1 MLPVTTTSVHGSRK
15 SRSSRHRE
23 GTSHAAGPPSM
34 LHALAPRCV
43 RHGWTSA
50 RPHPE
55 HAGRA
60 RAREGGDFATFL
72 RKVRNIPPSI
82 PRQAAARAANPPAA
96 RHAPAPQCVG
106 GGPTFMRPNPAST
119 QQARGRERED
129 IQKGGGR
136 RWVGSVGV
144 EKWIHLEALPSCRA
158 CSGEACTMSNELF
171 STSYAGV
178 MRIDRRSPA
187 CVGGDTSSEPAAS
200 REIDTVNTAPP

>member
-1 MLPVTTTSVHGSRK
+1 MGTPGHVQGPLKPSTHALGHLPVTNTSVHGSRK
-15 SRSSRHRE
+15 IATSRPE
-23 GTSHAAGPPSM
+23 QAASHAAGPPSM
-34 LHALAPRCV
+34 LHALGPRCV
-43 RHGWTSA
+43 RHGWTSS
-50 RPHPE
+50 RLRLE
-55 HAGRA
+55 CLGRA
-60 RAREGGDFATFL
+60 RACQGGDFATFL
-72 RKVRNIPPSI
+72 RKVRNIPPSR

-96 RHAPAPQCVG
+96 RHAPAPQCVS

-178 MRIDRRSPA
+178 MRIDR
-187 CVGGDTSSEPAAS
+187 C
-200 REIDTVNTAPP
+200 